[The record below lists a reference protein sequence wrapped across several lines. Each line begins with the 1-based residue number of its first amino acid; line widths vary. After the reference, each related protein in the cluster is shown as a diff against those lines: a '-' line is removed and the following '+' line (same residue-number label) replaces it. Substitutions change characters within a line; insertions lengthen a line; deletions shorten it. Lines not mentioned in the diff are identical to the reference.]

1 MSESN
6 VQADLYRP
14 ASSVLELRGVSC
26 AYDAGRPAVSDISF
40 AAQEG
45 EILCLLGPSGCGKT
59 TILRAIAGFEPVRSG
74 QIFLSGQLV
83 SSPDQMIPT
92 EDRHVGMV
100 FQEYALF
107 PHLRVQENIAFGL
120 RRLSRSERK
129 VRVQEMLRLV
139 GLEGFERRY
148 PHELSGGQQQ
158 RVALARALVQ
168 HPVLLLLDEPF
179 SNLDPDMAGRMRQ
192 ELHDLLRR
200 TKTTTMLVTHDHDE
214 AFAMADR
221 IAVLNQGRLEQFDTP
236 ETIYHMPATPFVA
249 DFVGQADFIPGTV
262 SSGMVHTELGEFPD
276 TLECEDGTSV
286 VVMIRPDDIHLVPTK
301 AATSHV
307 LSRQFRGSE
316 NIYAVSLPSGQIVHS
331 SQGSTS
337 VYQEGTPVELR
348 VLATHTVLFKQAG
361 PGQRNILTLTVRF
374 PPSGTVTSQVPAT
387 RHLPTPNRRRRT
399 FEWTRLNN
407 AVDYGI
413 IGLLLALSVW
423 SVAIAVERWLYYRRV
438 DLAQFASQQTL
449 EIALTKR
456 LVVIGTV
463 AANAPYIGLLGT
475 VLGIMLTFH
484 TMGTSG
490 TMAVNTIMIGLSLA
504 LKATAVG
511 LLVAIPCVVMNNILR
526 RKVSELVAQYKVM
539 HGSRA

>member
-1 MSESN
+1 MKPRPSVMSESN
-6 VQADLYRP
+6 LQPDLYRP

-26 AYDAGRPAVSDISF
+26 AYDVGRPAVSDIAF
-40 AAQEG
+40 AAHEG

-83 SSPDQMIPT
+83 SSQDQMIPT

-120 RRLSRSERK
+120 RRLGRSERK
-129 VRVQEMLRLV
+129 VRVQDMLRLV

-200 TKTTTMLVTHDHDE
+200 MKTTTILVTHDHDE

-262 SSGMVHTELGEFPD
+262 SSGMVYTELGEFRD
-276 TLECEDGTSV
+276 TLDCEDGTSV

-361 PGQRNILTLTVRF
+361 AG
-374 PPSGTVTSQVPAT
+374 
-387 RHLPTPNRRRRT
+387 PT
-399 FEWTRLNN
+399 
-407 AVDYGI
+407 
-413 IGLLLALSVW
+413 
-423 SVAIAVERWLYYRRV
+423 
-438 DLAQFASQQTL
+438 
-449 EIALTKR
+449 
-456 LVVIGTV
+456 
-463 AANAPYIGLLGT
+463 
-475 VLGIMLTFH
+475 
-484 TMGTSG
+484 
-490 TMAVNTIMIGLSLA
+490 
-504 LKATAVG
+504 
-511 LLVAIPCVVMNNILR
+511 
-526 RKVSELVAQYKVM
+526 
-539 HGSRA
+539 

>member
-1 MSESN
+1 MKPRPTLMSEPN
-6 VQADLYRP
+6 LQADLYRP
-14 ASSVLELRGVSC
+14 VSSVLELRGVSC
-26 AYDAGRPAVSDISF
+26 AYDIGRPAVSDIAF

-59 TILRAIAGFEPVRSG
+59 TILRAIAGFEPVKSG
-74 QIFLSGQLV
+74 QIFLSGQVV
-83 SSPDQMIPT
+83 SSPDRMTPT

-120 RRLSRSERK
+120 RRLGRSERK
-129 VRVQEMLRLV
+129 LRVQDMLRLV

-200 TKTTTMLVTHDHDE
+200 TKTTTILVTHDHDE

-262 SSGMVHTELGEFPD
+262 SSGMVQTELGEFPN
-276 TLECEDGTSV
+276 TLDCEEGAAV

-301 AATSHV
+301 SAASHV
-307 LSRQFRGSE
+307 VSRQFRGSE
-316 NIYAVSLPSGQIVHS
+316 NLYAVSLPSGQVVHS
-331 SQGSTS
+331 SQASTS

-348 VLATHTVLFKQAG
+348 VLASHTVLFRQSG
-361 PGQRNILTLTVRF
+361 PT
-374 PPSGTVTSQVPAT
+374 
-387 RHLPTPNRRRRT
+387 
-399 FEWTRLNN
+399 
-407 AVDYGI
+407 
-413 IGLLLALSVW
+413 
-423 SVAIAVERWLYYRRV
+423 
-438 DLAQFASQQTL
+438 
-449 EIALTKR
+449 
-456 LVVIGTV
+456 
-463 AANAPYIGLLGT
+463 
-475 VLGIMLTFH
+475 
-484 TMGTSG
+484 
-490 TMAVNTIMIGLSLA
+490 
-504 LKATAVG
+504 
-511 LLVAIPCVVMNNILR
+511 
-526 RKVSELVAQYKVM
+526 
-539 HGSRA
+539 